1 MSTVLPPPSKRA
13 RTDAAERAGQQ
24 QAIEEIPSDAGS
36 LRIQFFDETT
46 GLPIG
51 SGPVLVPVA
60 DANPKNLELLVN
72 ALQGHVSISMLF
84 VLCWC

>member
-24 QAIEEIPSDAGS
+24 QAIEEIPADAGT

-51 SGPVLVPVA
+51 TPVLVSVA
-60 DANPKNLELLVN
+60 DANPKNLENLVN
-72 ALQGHVSISMLF
+72 ALQGHVSIFRLL
-84 VLCWC
+84 VLRWC